1 MKSNTDLHV
10 MRGLRIFG
18 AIPEIPHTPL
28 WRAQRELYH
37 YLTRKRLLLYLSAQ
51 LAIKQHGRWKTMRRE
66 MMLKS
71 PRCAIIFKFI
81 MISEDLHCRIS
92 HYSVAK

>member
-1 MKSNTDLHV
+1 MKPNTDLPV
-10 MRGLRIFG
+10 MRGLRMFG
-18 AIPEIPHTPL
+18 AITEIPHTPL

-66 MMLKS
+66 MMLKC

-81 MISEDLHCRIS
+81 MVSEDLHYTIS

>member
-1 MKSNTDLHV
+1 MKPNTDLHI
-10 MRGLRIFG
+10 MRDLRMFG

-28 WRAQRELYH
+28 WRAQRELYL

-51 LAIKQHGRWKTMRRE
+51 LAIKQHGIWKTMRRK

-71 PRCAIIFKFI
+71 PRCAII
-81 MISEDLHCRIS
+81 SSL
-92 HYSVAK
+92 

>member
-1 MKSNTDLHV
+1 M
-10 MRGLRIFG
+10 FG
-18 AIPEIPHTPL
+18 AIPEIPHTLL
-28 WRAQRELYH
+28 WRAHRELYH
-37 YLTRKRLLLYLSAQ
+37 YLPRKRLLLYLSAQ
-51 LAIKQHGRWKTMRRE
+51 LAIKQHGKWKTMRRN

-71 PRCAIIFKFI
+71 PRCATVFKFI